1 MNSKN
6 KKLLS
11 VAIIAILLIWL
22 FYYIKTHFADFRQLS
37 LVNPIYIVY
46 FITINLIF
54 SFTNGLVIKYLV
66 EPFKIKLLFKEWF
79 GLSVITTFYNAIT
92 PFRGG
97 AIARAVYLK
106 KKHDFSYA
114 NFLATLSGIYVIN
127 LLAASLL
134 GLLSLI
140 LIYIKYKISSTI
152 VLLIFLAFF
161 LPTLFIVLFSP
172 VMPEGKNFFANK
184 LAKVINGWH
193 LIRKNKKI
201 TLMISSTIAAQLL
214 LGVLGTILAY
224 GIFGVELGFAKSL
237 FLVSI
242 SYLSIVISI
251 TPGALGIS
259 EAVQVFSAMV
269 VGIMPAQSIA
279 VAILGRAVSTLV
291 LLALGPVFSYVLLK
305 RVVYKK

>member
-22 FYYIKTHFADFRQLS
+22 LYYIKNNIADFRQLS

-46 FITINLIF
+46 FIIINLIF

-106 KKHDFSYA
+106 KKHNFSYT
-114 NFLATLSGIYVIN
+114 NFLATLSGVYVIN
-127 LLAASLL
+127 LLVASLL
-134 GLLSLI
+134 GILSLI
-140 LIYIKYKISSTI
+140 LIYMRYEISSAI
-152 VLLIFLAFF
+152 VLLVFLAFF

-172 VMPEGKNFFANK
+172 KIPEGKNFLANK

-201 TLMISSTIAAQLL
+201 VSIVTLTIAVQLM
-214 LGVLGTILAY
+214 LGVIGTILVY
-224 GIFGVELGFAKSL
+224 GIFGVELEFAKSL

-251 TPGALGIS
+251 TPGAIGIS

-279 VAILGRAVSTLV
+279 AAILGRIISTLI
-291 LLALGPVFSYVLLK
+291 LLVLGPIFSYILIK
-305 RVVYKK
+305 RAA